1 MNPISTIEA
10 YQSENIIEKIAFT
23 QIMVIF
29 ILHYK
34 KQLKQKMNQL
44 KIIRLNE
51 WANKRFSYKILVN
64 GKEQMEIA
72 NGQESLLNIE
82 GGSTVQAKIMWCGS
96 KPVTLPANDEIIKE
110 LRVSG
115 NNNFNTHFP
124 AVASMVFC
132 VCILVNKF
140 YSSDSAKIILTSIMV
155 GTMIY
160 AVCLVTI
167 WKNKFLDIELVKE

>member
-1 MNPISTIEA
+1 
-10 YQSENIIEKIAFT
+10 
-23 QIMVIF
+23 MVIF

-115 NNNFNTHFP
+115 NKTFNTHFP

>member
-1 MNPISTIEA
+1 
-10 YQSENIIEKIAFT
+10 
-23 QIMVIF
+23 
-29 ILHYK
+29 
-34 KQLKQKMNQL
+34 MNQL

-96 KPVTLPANDEIIKE
+96 KPVTLPANDENIKE

-115 NNNFNTHFP
+115 NKTFNTHFP

-140 YSSDSAKIILTSIMV
+140 YSRDSAKIILTSIMV
-155 GTMIY
+155 GTMMY

-167 WKNKFLDIELVKE
+167 WKNKFLDIKLVKE

>member
-1 MNPISTIEA
+1 
-10 YQSENIIEKIAFT
+10 
-23 QIMVIF
+23 
-29 ILHYK
+29 
-34 KQLKQKMNQL
+34 MNQL

-82 GGSTVQAKIMWCGS
+82 GGATVQAKIMWCGS
-96 KPVTLPANDEIIKE
+96 EPITLPANDEKING

-115 NNNFNTHFP
+115 NKTFNTHFP
-124 AVASMVFC
+124 AVASLVFC
-132 VCILVNKF
+132 ICILVNKF
-140 YSSDSAKIILTSIMV
+140 YTSDSAKIILTCIMIA
-155 GTMIY
+155 TIIY
-160 AVCLVTI
+160 ALCLVTI